1 MGQQLLQ
8 QQQQQKQTFDENS
21 YNVYADGTRMEV
33 KSLQNILRNRVTGL
47 CGNMNSERT
56 ADLMS
61 SQRCILSKPQLSALS
76 FVLENSQC
84 RGLTAEEKTKLRGE
98 EERCTKR
105 VSVPTKVSKVF
116 QIETETR
123 PRPELSHLTEEV
135 KGEICFSKEMI
146 RNCVRS
152 FPKEIKGKLVE
163 FTCRS
168 GAQAEILKRRVESG
182 SLVEELKS
190 YPTAYSQIVYQPKQ
204 C

>member
-1 MGQQLLQ
+1 M
-8 QQQQQKQTFDENS
+8 
-21 YNVYADGTRMEV
+21 
-33 KSLQNILRNRVTGL
+33 TGL
-47 CGNMNSERT
+47 CGNMNGERT

-61 SQRCILSKPQLSALS
+61 AQRCMMTKPKLSALS
-76 FVLENSQC
+76 FVLENGQC
-84 RGLTAEEKTKLRGE
+84 KGLTTEEKTELRGE
-98 EERCTKR
+98 EERCTRK

-123 PRPELSHLTEEV
+123 PRPELSHLIEEV

-152 FPKEIKGKLVE
+152 FPKEIKSRQVE

-190 YPTAYSQIVYQPKQ
+190 YPTSYSQIVYQPEQ